1 MGLNLTIMVTR
12 LRFWLAACFVTL
24 ASLGALAIPS
34 TVMAQDAAPAAA
46 APQGPP
52 SVIRSIQ
59 VIGNQR
65 IEPNTV
71 ASYLLFAP
79 GDPYSEIRID
89 SSIKT
94 LFQTGLF
101 ADVSIDPRDGNV
113 LIQVVENPIVN
124 RVILEGNKNLKAD
137 KITDEIDA
145 EPRAIFTRASVEEDV
160 TRIIE
165 LYRQA
170 GRFAATVEPKVV
182 QQPQNR
188 VDLIFEITEGPVT
201 GVRRINFIGN
211 SEFPDRRLRK
221 EIVTSESAW
230 YKFFSSNDNYDPG
243 RLEFDREQLRTFYTD
258 RGFADFRI
266 VSAVAEL
273 TPDQEDFYITFTMDE
288 GAEYRWGEVTVD
300 ADLDGLD
307 SRLLEA
313 ALPIR
318 SGQIYNASQVEA
330 AIDSLNFFTGTAG
343 YAFVDIQPRPRNNR
357 AKKTVDLVFNI
368 VEGPRTYVE
377 RIDIVG
383 NVTTLD
389 YVIRRQLELVE
400 GDAFNRV
407 LLNASRQR
415 VRSLRFFESVEITE
429 TIGSQPDRAIVE
441 VKVVEQPT
449 GELSFSAGFS
459 SQDAFLVDF
468 SISQRNLRGRGQS
481 LGLNVALSSNRRNIS
496 LSFSEPRFLG
506 RELSAGIQI
515 FDSEVDFIQEAGFR
529 QSNRGGTVSF
539 GFRLTENT
547 SLSARYSL
555 RQQELDFPQ
564 SNQCDAILG
573 TQASG
578 ANVAA
583 TNIQL
588 LSLCEQVDGRL
599 SSIFGYTFA
608 WDRRNDPI
616 TPTRGFNVTF
626 GQDLAGLGGDVKY
639 LRTDAEANFYRGLYP
654 GVVSSLR
661 LLGGYIRGW
670 GGDSVTVN
678 DRYFKGSFDF
688 RGFDNAGVGP
698 RTIQFNADTGDT
710 LINGVSD
717 GRLQALGGNI
727 FGLATAEVSFPVGV
741 PQLTGSL
748 WAEAGTVGFL
758 DEDQRFNIVLQPGA
772 SGLMAGDS
780 CEGVT
785 LSGVVCQRTADDLA
799 LRSII
804 GASVFWE
811 SPFGPIRFD
820 FTKPIREVAF
830 DDRQSF
836 QFTTRT
842 RF

>member
-1 MGLNLTIMVTR
+1 MRFIQKFMMTQMRIWMMV
-12 LRFWLAACFVTL
+12 C
-24 ASLGALAIPS
+24 LAIVSIALSPVV
-34 TVMAQDAAPAAA
+34 TAQDAAPDADAASA
-46 APQGPP
+46 RQAPPTI
-52 SVIRSIQ
+52 IRSIQ
-59 VIGNQR
+59 VQGTQR
-65 IEPNTV
+65 IEVNTV

-79 GDPYSEIRID
+79 GDPYSELRID

-101 ADVSIDPRDGNV
+101 ADVAIDPRDGNV
-113 LIQVVENPIVN
+113 LVQVVENPIIN
-124 RVILEGNKNLKAD
+124 RVILEGNKNLKSD

-145 EPRAIFTRASVEEDV
+145 EPRSIFTRSSIEEDV

-188 VDLIFEITEGPVT
+188 IDLIFEITEGPVT

-211 SEFPDRRLRK
+211 AEFPDRRLRK
-221 EIVTSESAW
+221 EIVTDESAW
-230 YKFFSSNDNYDPG
+230 YKLFSSNDNYDPG

-288 GAEYRWGEVTVD
+288 GAEYRWGDVTVD
-300 ADLDGLD
+300 ANLDGLD
-307 SRLLEA
+307 SSLLEA
-313 ALPIR
+313 ALPIKT
-318 SGQIYNASQVEA
+318 GDIYNASKVEA

-357 AKKTVDLVFNI
+357 ADKTVDLVFNV

-400 GDAFNRV
+400 GDAFNRI
-407 LLNASRQR
+407 LLNASRNR
-415 VRSLRFFESVEITE
+415 VRSLRFFEDVEITE
-429 TIGSQPDRAIVE
+429 TIGSAPDKAIVE
-441 VKVVEQPT
+441 VKVTEQPT

-459 SQDAFLVDF
+459 SRDAFLLDF
-468 SISQRNLRGRGQS
+468 SIQQRNLRGRGQS
-481 LGLNVALSSNRRNIS
+481 LGLSVAFSQNRRNVN
-496 LSFSEPRFLG
+496 LSFGEPRFLG
-506 RELSAGIQI
+506 RELSASVSL
-515 FDSEVDFIQEAGFR
+515 FDSELDFLQEAGFR
-529 QSNRGGTVSF
+529 QSSTGGSIAF

-547 SLSARYSL
+547 SLTASYAL

-564 SNQCDAILG
+564 VAQCESLLA
-573 TQASG
+573 TANSG
-578 ANVAA
+578 GIIAA
-583 TNIQL
+583 QNIEL
-588 LSLCEQVDGRL
+588 LSLCDQADGRL
-599 SSIFGYTFA
+599 SSILGYNFR
-608 WDRRNDPI
+608 WDARNDPI
-616 TPTRGFNVTF
+616 TPTRGFDVAF
-626 GQDLAGLGGDVKY
+626 GQQLAGIGGDVRY
-639 LRTDAEANFYRGLYP
+639 LRTDAEVNFYRGLYP
-654 GVVSSLR
+654 GVLSNIR
-661 LLGGYIRGW
+661 LIGGYIRGW
-670 GGDSVTVN
+670 GGDSVERT

-688 RGFDNAGVGP
+688 RGFDNAGIGP
-698 RTIQFNADTGDT
+698 RTITFNADDGDT
-710 LINGVSD
+710 LVNGID
-717 GRLQALGGNI
+717 GRGQALGGNI
-727 FGLATAEVSFPVGV
+727 FGLATAEVSFPVGI

-748 WAEAGTVGFL
+748 WGEAGTVGFL
-758 DEDQRFNIVLQPGA
+758 DEDQEFNVILDPGA
-772 SGLMAGDS
+772 SGLTAGTS
-780 CEGVT
+780 CEGIT
-785 LSGVVCQRTADDLA
+785 QSGVICQRTFSDLD
-799 LRSII
+799 LRATI